1 MQLLLLNALKG
12 LRKKK
17 IQMLGIIFMVMFSMA
32 VYVGMNTAI
41 DRLEERY
48 YSYLEEQNVEEL
60 SVGVSIDYMTDVSQ
74 ADLDYLLANQ
84 FVRATEEEKALLE
97 SYRTYLNNP
106 VYNIGFLY
114 GIQSLFEKYDAD
126 IYLKTRVLDAYKEK
140 YQYEYELERSKTVSD
155 DKKLIKFLPYEK
167 DNKINQLYLVEGRF
181 PEAANEVNI
190 LPSYAKK
197 NKLSIGDTYVVGDQ
211 EYEIVGFAYAPDYVY
226 PLISFSMPIFD
237 EKNNNIAVVTE
248 EAYQNVIGVKDNS
261 FAIDYQFETERKFE
275 ISASMQMAA
284 TEKTEQTTTDQ
295 MMRIFTEDKIMFDLN
310 TITRLGRI
318 ASLQMEFASDRLFA
332 ECFLYLLLTISV
344 LIIVIITKKRIED
357 ERLQIGVL
365 KSLGYHR
372 FSIATSY
379 LVYPVIGSLIGGF
392 LGYVIGI
399 IAHYPIANVLL
410 SYYTVPLQNYQLDF
424 SYLTKSIMTPM
435 ISLSL
440 LSYIIALFM
449 LRKKPLALLK
459 EGSNLK
465 VNFFSRVVNKMLSV
479 LPFQSRFKYSLAF
492 RSLGK
497 LFIVTI
503 TSFCTGLLIV
513 LVLIGSNLFAH
524 VIDQSF
530 AGINYKYLVLLGSFD
545 HQDGGMSDKADYVL
559 SVSMPL
565 KEVKDQNGNI
575 KSLEKEED
583 ETIEFSLTGLDTTA
597 NYVRILDEEE
607 HNIIDLLDHDNT
619 IIINENA
626 KELYGLEIGDQITFT
641 YQNIDMTYTIAGFNA
656 EFFGRS
662 GYINREVLSSNL
674 GLGDN
679 AYTSIYSSEEKYESF
694 KNLSEEET
702 SKIAYILNMSDMRA
716 NIEKQMDRFNGSI
729 YIIIAFASIMVLV
742 IIAVIANIVVE
753 ENKKTISLLKVMG
766 YQNRRISSM
775 VLNIYT
781 PFIIVAYLLSI
792 PAMIQILKAIVKAI
806 VGDIEVTI
814 PITLSP
820 GLAILGLFG
829 LLIAYYIAIALSKRV
844 LNKVPLAVALKR
856 E

>member
-1 MQLLLLNALKG
+1 MKLLLLNAFKG

-41 DRLEERY
+41 DRVETRY

-60 SVGVSIDYMTDVSQ
+60 SVGVAIDYMKDVSMS
-74 ADLDYLLANQ
+74 DLDYLLEHQ
-84 FVRATEEEKALLE
+84 FSKATIEEKALLE
-97 SYRTYLNNP
+97 NYRIYLQAP
-106 VYNIGFLY
+106 EYNVGFLY
-114 GIQSLFEKYDAD
+114 TIQALFEKYDAD
-126 IYLKTRVLDAYKEK
+126 IYLKRRVLDTYKEK

-181 PEAANEVNI
+181 PEKENEVNI

-197 NKLSIGDTYVVGDQ
+197 NKLSIGDTYIVGDQ
-211 EYEIVGFAYAPDYVY
+211 EYEIVGFTYAPDYIY

-237 EKNNNIAVVTE
+237 EKNNNIAIVSE
-248 EAYQNVIGVKDNS
+248 EAYQNIVGVKDNS
-261 FAIDYQFETERKFE
+261 FAIDYQFETKRKFE
-275 ISASMQMAA
+275 ISVSMQTTA
-284 TEKTEQTTTDQ
+284 TEKTEKTVEDP
-295 MMRIFTEDKIMFDLN
+295 MMKIFTEDQIIFDLN

-318 ASLQMEFASDRLFA
+318 AALQMEFASDRLFA

-379 LVYPVIGSLIGGF
+379 LVYPVIGSLIGGL
-392 LGYVIGI
+392 LGYIIGI
-399 IAHYPIANVLL
+399 LVHYPIANVLL

-424 SYLTKSIMTPM
+424 SYLSKSIFTPM

-465 VNFFSRVVNKMLSV
+465 VNLFSRLVNKVLSI

-497 LFIVTI
+497 LLIVTI

-524 VIDQSF
+524 VIDESF
-530 AGINYKYLVLLGSFD
+530 AGINYKYLVLLGQFD
-545 HQDGGMSDKADYVL
+545 HNDGNSNQADYVL
-559 SVSMPL
+559 SASMSL

-575 KSLEKEED
+575 KSIEKED
-583 ETIEFSLTGLDTTA
+583 EEIEFSLTGLDTTA
-597 NYVRILDEEE
+597 NYVRILDDKG
-607 HNIIDLLDHDNT
+607 HNVIDQLDHENT
-619 IIINENA
+619 IIVNENA
-626 KELYGLEIGDQITFT
+626 KELYGLEIGDNLTFT
-641 YQNIDMTYTIAGFNA
+641 YQNIDMTYQIAGFNA
-656 EFFGRS
+656 EYFGRS
-662 GYINREVLSSNL
+662 GYVNREALSTNL

-679 AYTSIYSSEEKYESF
+679 AYTSIYSNEEKYDSF
-694 KNLSEEET
+694 KNLSQEET
-702 SKIAYILNMSDMRA
+702 SKIAYILNVDDMRA

-742 IIAVIANIVVE
+742 IISVIANIVVE

-766 YQNRRISSM
+766 YQNRKISSM

-814 PITLSP
+814 PIALSP
-820 GLAILGLFG
+820 GLALLGLIG